1 MPTRRRRRC
10 GPRSAR
16 PIAGVRSSAPTT
28 SSTGSRRRRSSRGSA
43 TSPSSCSRSRRCPAP
58 GAAAGAPP
66 DRWSRPRSSA
76 RSWSWRRRCWPPPRT
91 SGSSTRP
98 SSGTRSGTSSASS
111 TSPWPRAGRPPADA
125 ARPPALGEYQRR
137 RGPLACPGW
146 SSDPDTEVVRVALE
160 RESIEKRDFPIGRRG
175 YDPDA
180 VDAHLSFLA
189 EQVDELKRA
198 SRRRSETLATSA
210 SEQVRSIVEA
220 AETSAAEIQRQ
231 AEEDAREIR
240 GEASAEAQS
249 TREQATEQAREYVGR
264 VSESTAV
271 MLQRLDAMESEL
283 SALVESLRTGSNRL
297 NADLQL
303 LEGNLGEL
311 TDAAA
316 TRSRFEP
323 EEPAA
328 SRAPA
333 SPAVAAAPEASVV
346 VDEVDLYEEQGVV
359 EVEPEISHVESDE
372 PVAAAA

>member
-1 MPTRRRRRC
+1 M
-10 GPRSAR
+10 
-16 PIAGVRSSAPTT
+16 
-28 SSTGSRRRRSSRGSA
+28 
-43 TSPSSCSRSRRCPAP
+43 
-58 GAAAGAPP
+58 
-66 DRWSRPRSSA
+66 
-76 RSWSWRRRCWPPPRT
+76 
-91 SGSSTRP
+91 
-98 SSGTRSGTSSASS
+98 
-111 TSPWPRAGRPPADA
+111 
-125 ARPPALGEYQRR
+125 
-137 RGPLACPGW
+137 
-146 SSDPDTEVVRVALE
+146 ALE

-180 VDAHLSFLA
+180 VDAHLSLLA
-189 EQVDELKRA
+189 DQVDELKRT

-303 LEGNLGEL
+303 LEGNLSEL
-311 TDAAA
+311 SDAAA

-323 EEPAA
+323 EEPSAY
-328 SRAPA
+328 RTPDAPA
-333 SPAVAAAPEASVV
+333 PPAAPAAAAPVV
-346 VDEVDLYEEQGVV
+346 VDEVDLYEEQSVI
-359 EVEPEISHVESDE
+359 ELEEEISHTEPAAAPAAVAAPSDE
-372 PVAAAA
+372 TTEDGGDDDTEGARLIALNMALNGTPREETGRYLAANFSLANPESLLDEVYASVEG